1 MTLTVIKML
10 FQLTKMSATFV
21 NINLFMFKIKEK
33 EISYLHFIVTAFT
46 SNMCKYFVIFLHADC
61 RKTTWYGFFFL
72 YGRKWHFFA
81 KVLKCYLL
89 QYIYNSFLF
98 SPFFRWKW
106 QKGSNCGESE
116 LGPLLH
122 INPPIEWTNFWVK
135 PSKLDLSIKK
145 KPIMSTCSLCAFETR
160 KRKDK

>member
-46 SNMCKYFVIFLHADC
+46 SNMCKYFVMFLHADC
-61 RKTTWYGFFFL
+61 RKTTRFLFL
-72 YGRKWHFFA
+72 YGRNGTF
-81 KVLKCYLL
+81 L
-89 QYIYNSFLF
+89 QKFSNVIYCNTFITAFYSLQ
-98 SPFFRWKW
+98 FFRWKW

-135 PSKLDLSIKK
+135 PSKLGLSIKK